1 MANQSDFGPR
11 ALTRSV
17 ATVLVVD
24 DEPANLSVLNGLL
37 RPHFD
42 VRVARSGAQALA
54 VVATQPPPDLIL
66 LDVMM
71 PEMDGYAVLA
81 RLRSTPASRDI
92 PVIFVTAADSQA
104 GEQRGLE
111 LGAADYITKP
121 ITPAIVLAR
130 VITQLQAKQA
140 RDMLRRTNQQLEHRV
155 AQGVDALEQAQ
166 LQLLHSEKMASIGQ
180 LAAGVAHEINN
191 PIGFVRSN
199 LNTLGEYLDDI
210 LAIVAAYDA
219 AAGGLQNDAAF
230 VRISAI
236 VDACFSLIVDGV
248 SAPSWTSRRCAQASG
263 LMYRNRPRSA

>member
-1 MANQSDFGPR
+1 MATQSDIGPR

-42 VRVARSGAQALA
+42 VQVARSGAQAL
-54 VVATQPPPDLIL
+54 VAGAQPPPDLIL

-81 RLRSTPASRDI
+81 RLCSSPASRDI

-111 LGAADYITKP
+111 LGAVDYITKP

-140 RDMLRRTNQQLEHRV
+140 RDMLRPTKSVGKGTGLGLSLAWSIVER
-155 AQGVDALEQAQ
+155 
-166 LQLLHSEKMASIGQ
+166 HSGKITLSSEVGSGTTFTVTLPINPAGATDPGANPQSPASK
-180 LAAGVAHEINN
+180 
-191 PIGFVRSN
+191 
-199 LNTLGEYLDDI
+199 
-210 LAIVAAYDA
+210 
-219 AAGGLQNDAAF
+219 
-230 VRISAI
+230 
-236 VDACFSLIVDGV
+236 
-248 SAPSWTSRRCAQASG
+248 
-263 LMYRNRPRSA
+263 